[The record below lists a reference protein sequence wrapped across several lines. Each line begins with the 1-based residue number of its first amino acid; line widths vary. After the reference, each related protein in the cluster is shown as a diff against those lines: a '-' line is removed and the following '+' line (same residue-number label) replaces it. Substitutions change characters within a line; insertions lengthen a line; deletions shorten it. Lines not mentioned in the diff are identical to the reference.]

1 MTTLTTVYLAL
12 VVALLFVLLA
22 QPPVWLAVRLLLVS

>member
-12 VVALLFVLLA
+12 LIALLFVLLA
-22 QPPVWLAVRLLLVS
+22 QPAVWLVVRLVLVG